1 MLELKKLLPKV
12 SFFFEHPLAFFFSLL
27 LKEHFLDHPYLF
39 ELSVFLLAD
48 HLSLMFAFRFCRDFF
63 RPTDNCKC
71 LIFLNGF
78 KLAPAFNDLLL
89 LESCLVLGQCPFIL
103 VHING
108 AIFIN

>member
-48 HLSLMFAFRFCRDFF
+48 HLSLMFAF
-63 RPTDNCKC
+63 
-71 LIFLNGF
+71 
-78 KLAPAFNDLLL
+78 NDLLL